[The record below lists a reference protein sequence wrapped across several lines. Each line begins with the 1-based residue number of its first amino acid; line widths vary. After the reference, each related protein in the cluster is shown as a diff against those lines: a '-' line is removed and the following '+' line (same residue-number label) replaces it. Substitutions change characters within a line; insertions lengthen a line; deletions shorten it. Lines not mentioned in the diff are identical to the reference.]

1 MTCSGRPV
9 EFPACFVLKWVVQM
23 KFSPLLDNLIREL
36 QILPGVGPKTAQRMA
51 FQLLER
57 ERKRGLQLGQTLQK
71 ALTEI
76 GHCQQ
81 CRTFTENSMCDICAN
96 PKRGVNG
103 QLCVVETPA
112 DIAALEQT
120 HLYSGRYFV
129 LMGHLS
135 PLDGIG
141 PAELGL
147 DHLEHLLQQESW
159 SELILATNPTIEGD
173 ATAFYIASIA
183 KQYQIPVTRIAHG
196 VPVGGELE
204 LVDGTTLSHSLS
216 GRRPLDQD

>member
-1 MTCSGRPV
+1 
-9 EFPACFVLKWVVQM
+9 M
-23 KFSPLLDNLIREL
+23 KFSPLLDALIREL
-36 QILPGVGPKTAQRMA
+36 QILPGVGPKSAQRMA

-76 GHCQQ
+76 GHCQH
-81 CRTFTENSMCDICAN
+81 CRTFTENTLCDICVN
-96 PKRGVNG
+96 PKRHENG
-103 QLCVVETPA
+103 LLCIVETPA
-112 DIAALEQT
+112 DVAAIEQT

-141 PAELGL
+141 PKELGL
-147 DHLEHLLQQESW
+147 DQLEQRLQHGEW
-159 SELILATNPTIEGD
+159 SEVILATNPTIEGD

-183 KQYQIPVTRIAHG
+183 KKYNINVTRIAHG
-196 VPVGGELE
+196 AKP
-204 LVDGTTLSHSLS
+204 
-216 GRRPLDQD
+216 

>member
-1 MTCSGRPV
+1 
-9 EFPACFVLKWVVQM
+9 M
-23 KFSPLLDNLIREL
+23 KFSPLLDALIREL
-36 QILPGVGPKTAQRMA
+36 QVLPGVGPKSAQRMA

-57 ERKRGLQLGQTLQK
+57 ERKRGMQLGQTLQR

-76 GHCQQ
+76 GHCQH
-81 CRTFTENSMCDICAN
+81 CRTFTENSLCDICSN
-96 PKRGVNG
+96 PKRAESG
-103 QLCVVETPA
+103 QLCIVETPA
-112 DIAALEQT
+112 DVAAIEQT

-141 PAELGL
+141 PKELGL
-147 DHLEHLLQQESW
+147 DQLDNLLQGGQWMEV
-159 SELILATNPTIEGD
+159 ILATNPTIEGD
-173 ATAFYIASIA
+173 ATAFYIASMA
-183 KQYQIPVTRIAHG
+183 KRYQINITRIAHG

-216 GRRPLDQD
+216 GRRPLE